1 MDCSVLLICG
11 ILDEVANAKLD
22 QGRCL
27 ALEAE
32 ERISDLPQGTP
43 LTTVVG
49 WVGFKAADM
58 KGSAGFSF
66 FQVQLSQ
73 QCRRI

>member
-1 MDCSVLLICG
+1 MLLIFG

-32 ERISDLPQGTP
+32 ERISDLLQGTP
-43 LTTVVG
+43 LTAVVG
-49 WVGFKAADM
+49 WVGLR
-58 KGSAGFSF
+58 
-66 FQVQLSQ
+66 QLT
-73 QCRRI
+73 